1 MIEALG
7 QDLRLAARALLKSRG
22 FTSIAV
28 LTLALGIGASASI
41 FSVVDA
47 VLVHP
52 LPFEDAERLVVMWQR
67 DLKTGTPVVEISY
80 GEFQDWTA
88 AARSFDSLAAM
99 TATNFRVNLTG
110 RGEPRSLEGAA
121 VSGDFFDILGVRPV
135 AGRTFRPDEDAPGAT
150 PVAMLREGFWRR
162 ELGADAAVV
171 GGALTLDGAP
181 TTIVGIVPDDV
192 SLPKGAEAWFPAGSG
207 LSAEPA
213 RSIRILKAVARLGSG
228 TSLDEA
234 RTEMELVARRQAEAR
249 PKENAGFGIHVARL
263 SDQVYGDTRRALLLL
278 FAAVGFVMLIACANV
293 ANLLLA
299 RGADRESEL
308 ALRLALGASR
318 NRLVRQ
324 LLVESVLVALL
335 AGATGALFAWW
346 SVAALVAR
354 VPADVPRLAH
364 VAVDARVFAFC
375 LGLSLLT
382 SLLVGLLPAL
392 RASAT
397 DPAVALREG
406 TRRASDAVR
415 GRRLRSALVVGEMAL
430 SLALLA
436 GAGLTGRSLMRL
448 LDLAPGFDPS
458 RTVTARLSLP
468 DKYATKEDRT
478 AFFEPLLERLA
489 AIPGVESAGLVL
501 LRPLSDPIGW
511 DYDFIVEGQ
520 TPEQQERNPPC
531 NYEAVNAD
539 YFRTMRI
546 PLVRGRAFG
555 AEDGADTARVTVVSQ
570 ALAERFWPGQ
580 DALGRRLKFGSADGE
595 APWHTV
601 VGVVGDVRN
610 RGWTDKWLDA
620 YVPYQQWSFGRMDIV
635 LRTSVEP
642 LSVVPALRRA
652 VYAGDQDL
660 PLSGVTTMEA
670 AVTGSTAG
678 PRFTALLLGLF
689 AGIAVLLA
697 AVGLYAVMAG
707 AVARR
712 TRELG
717 VRMALGA
724 GRGALLRLVVG
735 DALRLVAG
743 GIAIGLGLALA
754 SGQALQGLLYG
765 VKSSDPVTLAA
776 MVLLLAEAALLA
788 SALPARR
795 AMRVDPISALRYE

>member
-28 LTLALGIGASASI
+28 LTLAVGIGASAAI

-52 LPFEDAERLVVMWQR
+52 LPFEHAERLVVMWQR

-80 GEFQDWTA
+80 GEFQDWKA

-121 VSGDFFDILGVRPV
+121 VSGDFFDILGVGPV

-192 SLPKGAEAWFPAGSG
+192 SLPKGAEAWFPAGSA

-213 RSIRILKAVARLGSG
+213 RSIRILKTVARLGSG

-234 RTEMELVARRQAEAR
+234 RTEMELVAQRQAEAR

-263 SDQVYGDTRRALLLL
+263 ADQVYGDTRRALLLL

-318 NRLVRQ
+318 KRLVRQ
-324 LLVESVLVALL
+324 LLFESLLMALL
-335 AGATGALFAWW
+335 AGAAGLLFALW

-354 VPADVPRLAH
+354 VPADIPRLAH

-375 LGLSLLT
+375 LGLSVLT
-382 SLLVGLLPAL
+382 SLLIGLLPAL

-415 GRRLRSALVVGEMAL
+415 GRR
-430 SLALLA
+430 
-436 GAGLTGRSLMRL
+436 
-448 LDLAPGFDPS
+448 
-458 RTVTARLSLP
+458 
-468 DKYATKEDRT
+468 
-478 AFFEPLLERLA
+478 
-489 AIPGVESAGLVL
+489 
-501 LRPLSDPIGW
+501 
-511 DYDFIVEGQ
+511 
-520 TPEQQERNPPC
+520 
-531 NYEAVNAD
+531 
-539 YFRTMRI
+539 
-546 PLVRGRAFG
+546 
-555 AEDGADTARVTVVSQ
+555 
-570 ALAERFWPGQ
+570 
-580 DALGRRLKFGSADGE
+580 
-595 APWHTV
+595 
-601 VGVVGDVRN
+601 
-610 RGWTDKWLDA
+610 
-620 YVPYQQWSFGRMDIV
+620 
-635 LRTSVEP
+635 
-642 LSVVPALRRA
+642 
-652 VYAGDQDL
+652 
-660 PLSGVTTMEA
+660 
-670 AVTGSTAG
+670 
-678 PRFTALLLGLF
+678 
-689 AGIAVLLA
+689 
-697 AVGLYAVMAG
+697 
-707 AVARR
+707 
-712 TRELG
+712 
-717 VRMALGA
+717 
-724 GRGALLRLVVG
+724 
-735 DALRLVAG
+735 
-743 GIAIGLGLALA
+743 
-754 SGQALQGLLYG
+754 
-765 VKSSDPVTLAA
+765 
-776 MVLLLAEAALLA
+776 
-788 SALPARR
+788 
-795 AMRVDPISALRYE
+795 

>member
-7 QDLRLAARALLKSRG
+7 RDLRLAIRTLLKSRG
-22 FTSIAV
+22 FASIAV
-28 LTLALGIGASASI
+28 LTLAVGIGASASI

-52 LPFEDAERLVVMWQR
+52 LPFEHAERLVVMWQR

-80 GEFQDWTA
+80 GAFQDWKA
-88 AARSFDSLAAM
+88 AARSFDGLAAM

-213 RSIRILKAVARLGSG
+213 RWIRILKAVARLGSG
-228 TSLDEA
+228 KSLDQA
-234 RTEMELVARRQAEAR
+234 RTEMELVAQRQAEAR

-335 AGATGALFAWW
+335 AGGAGVLFAWW

-375 LGLSLLT
+375 LGLALLT
-382 SLLVGLLPAL
+382 SLFVGLLPAL

-406 TRRASDAVR
+406 TRRASEAVH

-436 GAGLTGRSLMRL
+436 GAGLTGRSLLRL

-489 AIPGVESAGLVL
+489 AIPGVEAAGLVL

-511 DYDFIVEGQ
+511 DYDFTVEGQ

-531 NYEAVNAD
+531 NYESVNAD
-539 YFRTMRI
+539 YFRAMRI
-546 PLVRGRAFG
+546 LLVRGRVFG
-555 AEDGADTARVTVVSQ
+555 AEDAADTARVTVVSQ

-610 RGWTDKWLDA
+610 RGWTDMWLDA

-635 LRTSVEP
+635 LRTGVEP
-642 LSVVPALRRA
+642 LSVVPAFRSA

-670 AVTGSTAG
+670 AVAASTAG

-689 AGIAVLLA
+689 AGVAVLLA

-707 AVARR
+707 TVARR

-724 GRGALLRLVVG
+724 GRGALLRLVVA

-754 SGQALQGLLYG
+754 SSRALHGLLYG
-765 VKSSDPVTLAA
+765 VQPNDPGTLAA
-776 MVLLLAEAALLA
+776 MVLLLAAAALLA